1 MRHFFYIGFLALTF
15 FITACSGSADRPPND
30 EELRVAASQ
39 TVFQINDEVR
49 RIADECRG
57 EGSVIVNP
65 LKAMKCA
72 SVCSFDPKECR
83 KIPKLDMTNFK
94 KLACE
99 KAAGEP
105 GWICDYEYQVT
116 SDSEFIMKMFRNTY
130 GDQSRAT
137 GRFIK
142 TDQGDWIM
150 VETSS

>member
-1 MRHFFYIGFLALTF
+1 MRHLLYLAL
-15 FITACSGSADRPPND
+15 IPILMLTACEKSGNSEPSA

-83 KIPKLDMTNFK
+83 KIPKLEMTNFR

-99 KAAGEP
+99 KAAGQP
-105 GWICDYEYQVT
+105 GWVCDYEYTVS
-116 SDSEFIMKMFRNTY
+116 SDSDFLMKMFENTY
-130 GDQSRAT
+130 GNQSRAK

-142 TDQGDWIM
+142 SDMGDWIL
-150 VETSS
+150 VDNGS